1 MIKALFFDIDGTLV
15 SFNTHRIPASA
26 ISALKQ
32 AKDKGLKIFI
42 ATGRPKKLINNLTE
56 IEELIDG
63 YVTTNGAYCFA
74 SGTDILFTPISE
86 PDVKTVM
93 RSVDEY
99 GVACII
105 VGKYDVRIHN
115 ITPQFKEM
123 ARMLAV
129 EGIKMDTPLD
139 ELLRQGVVQMT
150 PFFNREQEL
159 QAVAGTRNCISS
171 RWFPDFTDITEPQL
185 LFDFGTAAIDGDI
198 IYDRKNKEYV
208 LFFKD
213 EGLPTVNNGFKT
225 RQGVMRAT
233 AKTLTGP
240 YAVEYRHLQKPGL
253 YPVEGSSVFR
263 LIGSDEY
270 ILMYD
275 CYAKGCYQFCRS
287 TDLKAFTYVQDTP
300 TKGTF
305 TPRHGSVMHISAAE
319 RERLEAW
326 SELATAIHD
335 LGRLPSP
342 TLTLKQIDS
351 RRKLLAEAQQVLAT
365 SANAKLLRKTAARLN
380 AFAR

>member
-129 EGIKMDTPLD
+129 DGIKMDTPLD

-171 RWFPDFTDITEPQL
+171 RWFPDFTDITANGADKGKGIEAVARH
-185 LFDFGTAAIDGDI
+185 FGIRIEETMAFGDGGNDTTMLAAAGIGVAMGNAADEVKSHADYVTTPVDNDGIASALHHFKI
-198 IYDRKNKEYV
+198 I
-208 LFFKD
+208 
-213 EGLPTVNNGFKT
+213 
-225 RQGVMRAT
+225 
-233 AKTLTGP
+233 
-240 YAVEYRHLQKPGL
+240 
-253 YPVEGSSVFR
+253 
-263 LIGSDEY
+263 
-270 ILMYD
+270 
-275 CYAKGCYQFCRS
+275 
-287 TDLKAFTYVQDTP
+287 
-300 TKGTF
+300 
-305 TPRHGSVMHISAAE
+305 
-319 RERLEAW
+319 
-326 SELATAIHD
+326 
-335 LGRLPSP
+335 
-342 TLTLKQIDS
+342 
-351 RRKLLAEAQQVLAT
+351 
-365 SANAKLLRKTAARLN
+365 
-380 AFAR
+380 

>member
-74 SGTDILFTPISE
+74 GGTDILFTPISE
-86 PDVKTVM
+86 PDVKAVM

-129 EGIKMDTPLD
+129 DGIKMDTPLD

-159 QAVAGTRNCISS
+159 QAVAVTQNCISS
-171 RWFPDFTDITEPQL
+171 RWFPDFTDITAGGADKGKGIEAVARH
-185 LFDFGTAAIDGDI
+185 FGIKISETMAFGDGGNDTTMLAAAGIGVAMGNAADEVKRHADYVTAPVDDGGI
-198 IYDRKNKEYV
+198 
-208 LFFKD
+208 
-213 EGLPTVNNGFKT
+213 
-225 RQGVMRAT
+225 
-233 AKTLTGP
+233 
-240 YAVEYRHLQKPGL
+240 
-253 YPVEGSSVFR
+253 
-263 LIGSDEY
+263 
-270 ILMYD
+270 
-275 CYAKGCYQFCRS
+275 
-287 TDLKAFTYVQDTP
+287 
-300 TKGTF
+300 
-305 TPRHGSVMHISAAE
+305 
-319 RERLEAW
+319 
-326 SELATAIHD
+326 
-335 LGRLPSP
+335 
-342 TLTLKQIDS
+342 
-351 RRKLLAEAQQVLAT
+351 
-365 SANAKLLRKTAARLN
+365 ANALRHFKII
-380 AFAR
+380 F